1 MSVMA
6 KAIAAFLTS
15 LVALIAALGFDTGTW
30 VTPNLI
36 ESGSAVLGAVAT
48 AVVTYL
54 VPNKPAAST
63 WTGLS

>member
-15 LVALIAALGFDTGTW
+15 LVALVAALGFDSGAW
-30 VTPNLI
+30 VTPDLI
-36 ESGSAVLGAVAT
+36 ESVSAVLGAIAT

-54 VPNKPAAST
+54 VPNKPAV
-63 WTGLS
+63 